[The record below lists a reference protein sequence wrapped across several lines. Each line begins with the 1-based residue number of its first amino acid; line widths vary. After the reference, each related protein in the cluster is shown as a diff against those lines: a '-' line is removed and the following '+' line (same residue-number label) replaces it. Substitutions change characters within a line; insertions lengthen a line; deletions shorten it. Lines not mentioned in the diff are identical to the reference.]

1 MAAVAVTSGY
11 PKVFSL
17 GDKTLY
23 IWRLTS
29 VDDTDTLAS
38 GLGTRIV
45 DYMCTFTANPSTQA
59 SGGGNV
65 ALSGATFTFYPSEN
79 SSTANLW
86 VLADGA

>member
-11 PKVFSL
+11 PKVYSL
-17 GDKTLY
+17 GDKFLY

-38 GLGTRIV
+38 GLGTRII
-45 DYMCTFTANPSTQA
+45 DWMCTFTANPATQA

-65 ALSGATFTFYPSEN
+65 ANSAGTFTFYPSED

-86 VLADGA
+86 VVADGQ